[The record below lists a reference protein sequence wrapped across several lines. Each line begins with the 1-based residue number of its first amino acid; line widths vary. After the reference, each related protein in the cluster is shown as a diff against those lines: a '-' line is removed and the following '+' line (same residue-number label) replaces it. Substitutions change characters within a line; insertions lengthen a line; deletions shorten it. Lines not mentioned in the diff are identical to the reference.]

1 MPNKD
6 IQMVL
11 LYWAELQLTTL
22 APALRLN
29 SPVFLFQLLQ
39 HIHQLKRNGDK
50 SLRKSKYKVFT
61 FPAKPVVQL
70 MGGLGGSCHCKQN
83 RLHVTLPRLL
93 WEPNKSPH
101 MALIHLQF
109 FSRKTSGLEQAGA
122 STPPSPPL
130 FFSGSL
136 SVYVL
141 SLPCSQTRSFSPAP
155 SMIFSVFL
163 PALVFLNTRKINSFG
178 HNQGVSGF
186 KKV

>member
-22 APALRLN
+22 APAPRLN

-39 HIHQLKRNGDK
+39 HIHKLKRNGDK
-50 SLRKSKYKVFT
+50 SPCKSKYKVFT

-70 MGGLGGSCHCKQN
+70 MGGLRGSCHCKQN

-109 FSRKTSGLEQAGA
+109 FSHKTSGPEQAGA
-122 STPPSPPL
+122 STPPFYPHFFL
-130 FFSGSL
+130 FLAFSQSISCHFHVLRLVLLFPFSL
-136 SVYVL
+136 NDFRR
-141 SLPCSQTRSFSPAP
+141 QSFSHVLCYLA
-155 SMIFSVFL
+155 STLS
-163 PALVFLNTRKINSFG
+163 
-178 HNQGVSGF
+178 H
-186 KKV
+186 